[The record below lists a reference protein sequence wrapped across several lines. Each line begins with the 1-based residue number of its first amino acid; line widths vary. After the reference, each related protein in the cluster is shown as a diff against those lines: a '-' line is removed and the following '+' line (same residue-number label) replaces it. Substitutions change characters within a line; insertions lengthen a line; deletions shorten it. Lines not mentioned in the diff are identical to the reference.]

1 VWPKGALRKSADFMS
16 LVNTFSLAGR
26 EESLQKST
34 YLSERLI
41 ILKDSCEQWK
51 KGVGREIEAG
61 DTAAH
66 AGIES

>member
-1 VWPKGALRKSADFMS
+1 MS

-41 ILKDSCEQWK
+41 ANN
-51 KGVGREIEAG
+51 GRKVLGGRLRQGTQLHTQE
-61 DTAAH
+61 
-66 AGIES
+66 

>member
-1 VWPKGALRKSADFMS
+1 MS
-16 LVNTFSLAGR
+16 LVDSLAGR